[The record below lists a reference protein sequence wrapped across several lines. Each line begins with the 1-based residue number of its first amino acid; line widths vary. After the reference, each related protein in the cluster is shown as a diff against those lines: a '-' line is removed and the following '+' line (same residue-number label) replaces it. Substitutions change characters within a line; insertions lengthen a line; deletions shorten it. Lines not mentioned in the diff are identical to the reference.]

1 PNLVSVKLSVTNPLP
16 GTGSP
21 GLHGNLTLGST
32 SNLASFSG
40 NGTAAVTITGHLSDI
55 NHALVGLKYQ
65 PALNYNDDYGNSPA
79 DTFTICVD
87 DTGNTGSG
95 GNQTATSMIPLHI
108 NPVNDPPF
116 VTGPSGTQTTLEN
129 TKLTFSATNLN
140 ALQVGDVD
148 DNAPLDHGKP
158 EKLTLT

>member
-1 PNLVSVKLSVTNPLP
+1 LVSFVDNSAFNAPINGSFTTLVTAPTNTAFRGVAFSPVNATPQILSPAGQTLYEDTSLLFQPSNGNQIFITDADADPNLVSVKLSVTNPLP

-79 DTFTICVD
+79 DTFTI
-87 DTGNTGSG
+87 
-95 GNQTATSMIPLHI
+95 
-108 NPVNDPPF
+108 F
-116 VTGPSGTQTTLEN
+116 
-129 TKLTFSATNLN
+129 
-140 ALQVGDVD
+140 
-148 DNAPLDHGKP
+148 
-158 EKLTLT
+158 